1 VGSRSRA
8 RARAKASQ
16 AARQQSLGARRPAE
30 PTANPAGRTQ
40 PDPTGR
46 TQPDPAGRTQPDP
59 AGRTQPDPAGRT
71 QPDPTGRTLPGH
83 DAAAASGQHPRA
95 EGLPRSVLVAAVAE
109 AVVAAGILV
118 ASVLAAIA
126 TAKGHS
132 YQDASGI
139 AITLIG
145 IGTAVALALV
155 ARALRA
161 GRRWS
166 RTPAMLTQLFTG
178 IVAIY
183 LLQSGRLDWGIPA
196 IVLAITGF
204 GALLTPASIE
214 VLTPGRISK
223 S

>member
-1 VGSRSRA
+1 M
-8 RARAKASQ
+8 
-16 AARQQSLGARRPAE
+16 
-30 PTANPAGRTQ
+30 
-40 PDPTGR
+40 
-46 TQPDPAGRTQPDP
+46 
-59 AGRTQPDPAGRT
+59 
-71 QPDPTGRTLPGH
+71 
-83 DAAAASGQHPRA
+83 
-95 EGLPRSVLVAAVAE
+95 PRSVLAAAIVEAIE
-109 AVVAAGILV
+109 AVGVLA

-126 TAKGHS
+126 TASGNS
-132 YQDASGI
+132 YQTASGI

-145 IGTAVALALV
+145 VATAITLALV

-183 LLQSGRLDWGIPA
+183 LLQSGRLDLGIPA
-196 IVLAITGF
+196 IVAAIAGLA
-204 GALLTPASIE
+204 ALLTPASIE